1 MPTKAKP
8 GTKPRDK
15 KMDTDPNG
23 RRRLL
28 TCSMILFAEKGFDGV
43 TVRDIARAADV
54 SVGLLNH
61 HFGSKEGL
69 RQAVDNHVIQQFEEV
84 ISDVNAPAAAGGE
97 ALYNWLE
104 GWIGRHSQE
113 WENTVV
119 YMRRALLE
127 DSDWGGQLFQRFYQI
142 ARTSIDRMD
151 ANGSIR
157 PEVDRLWLPFLFV
170 YLELGTLLLAPH
182 IQRVLGKSG
191 FDRDLWRRR
200 YKAYLDLIAR
210 GITPADKIEELLQQQ
225 LTRS

>member
-8 GTKPRDK
+8 GTRPRDK

-84 ISDVNAPAAAGGE
+84 ISDLCLRAPAFGI
-97 ALYNWLE
+97 AL
-104 GWIGRHSQE
+104 
-113 WENTVV
+113 
-119 YMRRALLE
+119 
-127 DSDWGGQLFQRFYQI
+127 
-142 ARTSIDRMD
+142 
-151 ANGSIR
+151 
-157 PEVDRLWLPFLFV
+157 
-170 YLELGTLLLAPH
+170 
-182 IQRVLGKSG
+182 
-191 FDRDLWRRR
+191 
-200 YKAYLDLIAR
+200 
-210 GITPADKIEELLQQQ
+210 
-225 LTRS
+225 

>member
-1 MPTKAKP
+1 MPAKAKP
-8 GTKPRDK
+8 GTKAMNK
-15 KMDTDPNG
+15 KRDTDPNG
-23 RRRLL
+23 RQRLL
-28 TCSMILFAEKGFDGV
+28 TCSMNLFAEKGFDGV
-43 TVRDIARAADV
+43 TVRDIAKAANV

-69 RQAVDNHVIQQFEEV
+69 RQAVDNHVIEQFEEV
-84 ISDVNAPAAAGGE
+84 ISDGNAPAAGGE

-104 GWIGRHSQE
+104 GWIGRHSEE

-127 DSDWGGQLFQRFYQI
+127 DSDWGGQLFQRFFQI

-151 ANGSIR
+151 ADGSIR

-191 FDRDLWRRR
+191 FDRVLWRRR
-200 YKAYLDLIAR
+200 YRAYLDLITR
-210 GITPADKIEELLQQQ
+210 GIAPPEKLEELLQQQ
-225 LTRS
+225 VSRS

>member
-1 MPTKAKP
+1 MPTKATP
-8 GTKPRDK
+8 RARDK
-15 KMDTDPNG
+15 TRDTDPNG
-23 RRRLL
+23 RQRLL
-28 TCSMILFAEKGFDGV
+28 TVSMTLFAEKGFDGV

-69 RQAVDNHVIQQFEEV
+69 RQAVDNHVIQQFEE
-84 ISDVNAPAAAGGE
+84 IITDNTAPGASGE

-104 GWIGRHSQE
+104 GWIGRHSAE
-113 WENTVV
+113 WETTVA

-127 DSDWGGQLFQRFYQI
+127 DSDWGGQLFQRFFQI

-151 ANGSIR
+151 ANGTIR

-200 YKAYLDLIAR
+200 YKAYLDLITR
-210 GITPADKIEELLQQQ
+210 GVTPPDKLDELLQQRD
-225 LTRS
+225 TYS